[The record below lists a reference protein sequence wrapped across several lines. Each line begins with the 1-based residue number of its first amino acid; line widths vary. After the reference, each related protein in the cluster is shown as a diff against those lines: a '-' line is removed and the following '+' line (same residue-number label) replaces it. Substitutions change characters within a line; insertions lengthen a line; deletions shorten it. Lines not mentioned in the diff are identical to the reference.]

1 MDIEKLIADLKAQG
15 LEEEQILSSLEQ
27 MAQEQK
33 ITPEDF
39 EKAKQLLGLID
50 KDDTQQHEND
60 DKAQASKLFGLK
72 F

>member
-60 DKAQASKLFGLK
+60 NKAQASKLFGLK